1 MRSLLG
7 CGLLDELS
15 LTICLIV
22 VGPGMR
28 LFDDMTGQV
37 RLKVTG
43 STTFSTGAL
52 GLTYQPEKA

>member
-1 MRSLLG
+1 MG